1 MMSVVFFISRVTFV
15 CGRAGVCALGAV
27 AAKLTGDSQLQDRY
41 LALFHEVI
49 ISTLYVV
56 LCANRLY
63 PYFNRNNLN

>member
-1 MMSVVFFISRVTFV
+1 MTFI

-41 LALFHEVI
+41 LARFHEVI
-49 ISTLYVV
+49 FPLYVV

-63 PYFNRNNLN
+63 PYSNRNNLK

>member
-1 MMSVVFFISRVTFV
+1 MMSVCFFISRVTFM

-41 LALFHEVI
+41 LARFHEVI
-49 ISTLYVV
+49 STLHVV